1 MATVREDPIRLYTDE
16 NMNPSLA
23 QALSD
28 HGYDALSCHA
38 AGNANLGLSDEW
50 QTEWATSQGRA
61 IPSANVRDFSLIAT
75 RWSQQGRM
83 HRGILLIRNLP
94 LSDQIRRTVDF
105 LNRYSATDVSNTM
118 MWVS

>member
-1 MATVREDPIRLYTDE
+1 MEIPEDSIRIYTDE

-23 QALSD
+23 EAISE

-50 QTEWATSQGRA
+50 QTEWASSQGRA
-61 IPSANVRDFSLIAT
+61 ILSANVRDFSLIAT
-75 RWSQQGRM
+75 RWSQQGRT
-83 HRGILLIRNLP
+83 HNGILLIRNLP
-94 LSDQIRRTVDF
+94 LSDQIRRTIDF
-105 LNRYSATDVSNTM
+105 LNRYSAADVRNTM